1 MKVTQ
6 AARLMAEGVGFE
18 PTDACES
25 AFLKFP
31 VTDLYAIFRRHCRHY
46 DPLQAND
53 LRSILVLR
61 NLP

>member
-1 MKVTQ
+1 
-6 AARLMAEGVGFE
+6 MAEGVGFE

-46 DPLQAND
+46 DPLQVND